1 MGCCESRHDPSLL
14 QASRSDAFRGGVED
28 GGSSIQAV
36 ERAAEAIR
44 LYGSQ
49 AGKKGAAP
57 AGGLRDVRLALLAL
71 PRDPKSVPEVPQLE
85 MSKTVEVL
93 RNEADAADV
102 MLTGLVLMRYLAQR
116 PTNQKNMSECNCVS
130 LVLRSLHLHESNPT
144 LQGVACD
151 TLGNLLQE
159 QANTVQFLRLGGVE
173 AVMAVISSN
182 MAHTRVMEAACF
194 LLGNVASSEEGLK
207 HIAKTGGAA
216 VALKVVK
223 AHEQDAE
230 LLREILFLI
239 SNMAQSPAL
248 QAELLN
254 VGGVN
259 TVISV
264 MDNHST
270 SPEIMA
276 MGCSALDNLLGAADP
291 GGGGGGAGKQAPL
304 PRAALEVCLRALK
317 THGSD
322 PAVVR
327 RSAGAVATMGAIQP
341 RSPLLVGNSELIE
354 ALVNGGKCAM
364 AGKADA
370 QALVQVLRALEVVA
384 EYPENRCV
392 HSVFFILV

>member
-36 ERAAEAIR
+36 ETAAEALR

-49 AGKKGAAP
+49 AGKKGATP

-159 QANTVQFLRLGGVE
+159 QANTVQFLRLGGVD

-182 MAHTRVMEAACF
+182 MSHTRVMEAACF

-207 HIAKTGGAA
+207 HIAENGGAA

-264 MDNHST
+264 MDNHGT

-276 MGCSALDNLLGAADP
+276 MGCSALDNLLGASDP
-291 GGGGGGAGKQAPL
+291 GGGGGGAGKQAAPL

-317 THGSD
+317 MHGSD

-327 RSAGAVATMGAIQP
+327 RGAGAVATMGAIQP
-341 RSPLLVGNSELIE
+341 RSPLLVGNTELIE
-354 ALVNGGKCAM
+354 ALVNGGKGAM
-364 AGKADA
+364 TGKADA
-370 QALVQVLRALEVVA
+370 QALVQVSSSLA
-384 EYPENRCV
+384 
-392 HSVFFILV
+392 F